1 MAQVSGGPL
10 QTVYYRGS
18 PTCRAQVGVGVL
30 VLFAGIMYLSVWG
43 ASACGKLK
51 LLCCLSL
58 QGACVVVSHNQAFLA
73 EFCEELWIMDGVP
86 QTGET
91 AKRGEGG
98 AKFGIAGK
106 KKKGVG
112 EGSGAGGT
120 AAESSVRIE
129 KFTDVDESWSADE
142 RDVARAEFVETKFL
156 EYKTLLRKRVVK
168 GL

>member
-1 MAQVSGGPL
+1 MAFALAFWQGGRAKERAPHL
-10 QTVYYRGS
+10 VVLDE
-18 PTCRAQVGVGVL
+18 PTNHLDLESVATLGEAL
-30 VLFAGIMYLSVWG
+30 AGFT
-43 ASACGKLK
+43 
-51 LLCCLSL
+51 
-58 QGACVVVSHNQAFLA
+58 GACVVVSHNQAFLA

-142 RDVARAEFVETKFL
+142 RDVARVEFVETKFL